1 MSQVRTLTPED
12 ILARHP
18 GAIGQLVNRVR
29 AIVADSLSDYEE
41 RPYAGW
47 HAIGFVHAEA
57 GYFCGL
63 FPTDEELSIVF
74 EHGRELADPAGILE
88 GDYKQIRTITLNR
101 LADLERIESPL
112 RVLLFESVELGRA
125 RRARR
130 KGTS

>member
-1 MSQVRTLTPED
+1 VSEARKLKPED

-18 GAIGQLVNRVR
+18 GAIGDLVNRVR
-29 AIVADSLSDYEE
+29 AIVAQSLSNYEE

-63 FPTDEELSIVF
+63 FPTDEALSIVF

-88 GDYKQIRTITLNR
+88 GDYKQIRSIAIKQE
-101 LADLERIESPL
+101 ADLERIEAPF
-112 RVLLFESVELGRA
+112 RALLLESVEVGRA
-125 RRARR
+125 RRAKR
-130 KGTS
+130 KAA